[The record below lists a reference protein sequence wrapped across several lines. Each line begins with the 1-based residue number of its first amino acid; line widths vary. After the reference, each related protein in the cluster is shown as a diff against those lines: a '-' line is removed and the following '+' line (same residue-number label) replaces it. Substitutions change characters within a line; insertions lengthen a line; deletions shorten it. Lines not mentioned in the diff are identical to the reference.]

1 MSVSKHRAIKKAS
14 IEHRYD
20 IKNEKLSVQA
30 IPKSLSLVPF
40 LAPSTTIVHYVRGE
54 EMQIKAKLLSL
65 NRYQNLDVWFLS
77 ENDVNGAAAR
87 GLTRSLRREIP
98 TWKIRLV
105 LFPANFSADCRVSA
119 LHLIHERVPSE
130 DEVELDDDGNLF
142 APRMVESLVSR
153 QLEIKTPT
161 LRFDED
167 KIYLLLGGIG
177 SLGVR
182 IALWMYE
189 VCRTINYQSLY
200 LNCLLN
206 LA

>member
-20 IKNEKLSVQA
+20 IQNEKLSVQA
-30 IPKSLSLVPF
+30 IPKSPNVVP
-40 LAPSTTIVHYVRGE
+40 LPNPLTTIVHYVRGE

-65 NRYQNLDVWFLS
+65 NRYQNLDIWFVS
-77 ENDVNGAAAR
+77 ENDINGAAAR

-98 TWKIRLV
+98 TWRIRLV
-105 LFPANFSADCRVSA
+105 IFPATFSADCRVSA
-119 LHLIHERVPSE
+119 LHLIRERVPSE
-130 DEVELDDDGNLF
+130 DEVELDDDGNIF
-142 APRMVESLVSR
+142 APRMVESCAPK
-153 QLEIKTPT
+153 QLENETPK
-161 LRFDED
+161 LRFDEN

-189 VCRTINYQSLY
+189 VCRTIT
-200 LNCLLN
+200 
-206 LA
+206 